1 MRDPDVSAQSIGSVP
16 AGGQF
21 RKILVWIQEG
31 KRTMKDVN
39 KVILLGRL
47 GKAPVLRTTQE
58 GTTVARLAMA
68 TSRRIPKKDG
78 VEGEW
83 EEETQ
88 WHDLVVWGRLAGL
101 CGEYLQKGSP
111 LYVEGLLKHRKYE
124 NQKKETR
131 YVHEVHVEE
140 MSFLPSTSRKETEA
154 TEASGAKSPEV
165 TRKEEME
172 WNSEEDVPSFE
183 SVKGVRTEV
192 EQKLAVF

>member
-1 MRDPDVSAQSIGSVP
+1 
-16 AGGQF
+16 
-21 RKILVWIQEG
+21 
-31 KRTMKDVN
+31 MKDVN

-101 CGEYLQKGSP
+101 CGEYLHKGSP
-111 LYVEGLLKHRKYE
+111 LYVEGFLKHRKYE

-131 YVHEVHVEE
+131 YAHEVHVEE
-140 MSFLPSTSRKETEA
+140 MSFLPSISRKNTEGA
-154 TEASGAKSPEV
+154 AAIAAKSPESIQ
-165 TRKEEME
+165 EADLE
-172 WNSEEDVPSFE
+172 WTLDQDVPSFE
-183 SVKGVRTEV
+183 SIDGEKSEV